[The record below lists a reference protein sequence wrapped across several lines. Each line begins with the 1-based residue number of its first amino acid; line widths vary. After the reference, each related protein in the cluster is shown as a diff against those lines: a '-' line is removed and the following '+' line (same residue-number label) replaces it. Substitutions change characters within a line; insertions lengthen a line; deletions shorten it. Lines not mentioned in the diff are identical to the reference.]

1 MQSHLL
7 TKASLLLFQSDAPNL
22 NDERHRNI
30 RVTTPTCRYPIYLF
44 VAVMLISGSLAYG
57 DSSSSKSDDKSAPE
71 DKAKATHKQLR
82 VIKPMRDGKPVTLF
96 NYCLDRSG
104 DLWMSISTGS
114 RHQDPG
120 IGSSSEVV
128 NAVQVYDPDGKLKA
142 EYPIGFKATAINF
155 ALDGTLLV
163 SGEGKIARLDS
174 SGKVLKES
182 ATPNITNL
190 EDFKKEIVEAA
201 KKEQEKSNEAMNKQ
215 IEMMEARIKSIESKE
230 PDEAKRNAQDKSII
244 RTLKAQLTRIKQMV
258 DMNRNSMS
266 PEALLSYKLAVPGVA
281 GTAKEVYV
289 VLSVVSGYGYQV
301 WRTNYNFEE
310 GKVVADKLAGCCG
323 NMDVQARGEGF
334 VTCENGE
341 FKVVAHDREG
351 KTEGSFGKRDR
362 TAADGFGS
370 CCNPMN
376 CSILDNG
383 DYIVAESSIGNIK
396 KFSTE
401 GKFIGVV
408 GKAKI
413 SGGCKHC
420 AVGFDEKKNRY
431 YMMNEDRNHVCV
443 LVPIAEAPELTEDER
458 LAKEAKEGLAKQ
470 LVGEWRADK
479 ASAASSSAS
488 PLDGLLNFNGGPN
501 ATKKDLQM
509 TFQENGVAKI
519 VGGMF
524 DSLGNREMTW
534 EPVQQKQGNLE
545 FALYLDGV
553 EFGTLQVKFDGD
565 DRVEFKGN
573 NNYYLNGTKALV
585 RAKSSDATKESK
597 K

>member
-1 MQSHLL
+1 MQSHPLS
-7 TKASLLLFQSDAPNL
+7 KANLFLFKSNSLNPSEERRHDLRVPAPA
-22 NDERHRNI
+22 
-30 RVTTPTCRYPIYLF
+30 CRYPVCLF
-44 VAVMLISGSLAYG
+44 VAVMLIAGSLASA
-57 DSSSSKSDDKSAPE
+57 DNSPSKSDERSAQD
-71 DKAKATHKQLR
+71 DKANATHKQLR
-82 VIKPMRDGKPVTLF
+82 VIKPMRDGKPVTLL
-96 NYCLDRSG
+96 NYCLDKSG

-114 RHQDPG
+114 RHQDAG
-120 IGSSSEVV
+120 VGSPSEVV
-128 NAVQVYDPDGKLKA
+128 NAVQIYDPDGQLKA
-142 EYPIGFKATAINF
+142 EHPIGFKATAMNF

-190 EDFKKEIVEAA
+190 DDFKNEIVEAA

-215 IEMMEARIKSIESKE
+215 IEMMEGRIKSIESKE
-230 PDEAKRNAQDKSII
+230 PDEAKRTAQDKSMI
-244 RTLKAQLTRIKQMV
+244 RTLKTQLTRIKQLV
-258 DMNRNSMS
+258 EMNRSSMS

-289 VLSVVSGYGYQV
+289 VLSVASGYGYQV

-376 CSILDNG
+376 CRSLDNG

-396 KFSTE
+396 KFSTD
-401 GKFIGVV
+401 GKFIEVV

-420 AVGFDEKKNRY
+420 AIGFDEKKNRY

-470 LVGEWRADK
+470 LVGVWRADK
-479 ASAASSSAS
+479 PTADSSSAS
-488 PLDGLLNFNGGPN
+488 PLEGLLNVNGRTN
-501 ATKKDLQM
+501 AKKDLQM
-509 TFQENGVAKI
+509 TVQENGVAKI
-519 VGGMF
+519 IGGMF

-553 EFGTLQVKFDGD
+553 EFTTLQVKFDGE
-565 DRVEFKGN
+565 DRMEFVNN
-573 NNYYLNGTKALV
+573 NNYYFNGTKALV
-585 RAKSSDATKESK
+585 RAKPSDTTKEPTK
-597 K
+597 